1 SATEDTPF
9 KLSDVVDQAIT
20 IQDNSAS
27 NLFTVT
33 LKDLPAGTIVNGM
46 VQTMI
51 DTNNDGNPDTPVWT
65 ASVTVAPNATDAQ
78 AETALQNLLES
89 IVITPPAD
97 WNNNGQS
104 GQFHFDATLTTSVL
118 GGATEEATIQDMTIP
133 IAPVTDNPIFTMSG
147 D

>member
-1 SATEDTPF
+1 M
-9 KLSDVVDQAIT
+9 VDQAIT
-20 IQDNSAS
+20 IRDNSAS

-65 ASVTVAPNATDAQ
+65 ASVTVDPNATDAE
-78 AETALQNLLES
+78 AEAEAEAALQNLLES

-97 WNNNGQS
+97 WNNNGQPR
-104 GQFHFDATLTTSVL
+104 QFHFDATLTTSVL
-118 GGATEEATIQDMTIP
+118 GGATEEQRFKT
-133 IAPVTDNPIFTMSG
+133 
-147 D
+147 